1 MKKISLSVLPLSL
14 IFLGCG
20 GDSNKAIIKDIT
32 TIDTSVSALS
42 EVSDISFA
50 NYYRNGLYVSS
61 TRDSNFLMETTD
73 AVAMPSTS
81 DADYSTTITQE
92 QGVDE
97 SDRIKYNGDNL
108 FIAARRYYQEQ
119 TEEAVSSVDYVRIL
133 QRENDSSMSQATQ
146 FSLSDESNNDITGLY
161 LYQDMLTALSSGWGA
176 ESYSDLWYPVQSH
189 YTLSFVDVSETNNP
203 NVMQQ
208 LTIDG
213 YVISSRQIDNK
224 LFVVSTFS
232 PQVDGLIQNAVT
244 EDDQLHNY
252 NLLQDIAI
260 AELMPSYIDK
270 SGVKRSL
277 VTNNDC
283 LIPEDATA
291 TDANDSMVVMSV
303 IDVNNPSSI
312 KSTCVSAHID
322 GIYVSQQ
329 SVYLYGVTIEESKRT
344 GVIHKFDMSAGA
356 IDYLATGNVDGDF
369 GFDNSQLRFNEHQ
382 QYLRV
387 VSTSYDSQS
396 RPQHQLSVFEAI
408 AGNTSLQ
415 LVGQLPNDD
424 KPEKI
429 GKENESIYAVRYFN
443 DKAYV
448 VTFERTDPLYV
459 IDLKEPTAP
468 AILGSLEIPGYSAYL
483 HPISEDLILGIGQQ
497 VNPELLP
504 AAGSNDNVTDEV
516 VESGAHVSLFD
527 VSDPSNPAQL
537 SKIVYPDGYTPAQYN
552 YHALTYLKIDDGKHL
567 LALPVETWRSS
578 NSDGDNSFSIWT
590 ADISLELLEINGEG
604 SQALL
609 QKIGDI
615 SPKED
620 DRFISSWDD
629 RSVIHGDDI
638 YYIHGNQVWHSLWSD
653 PQSVDG
659 PY

>member
-1 MKKISLSVLPLSL
+1 MKKISLSVLPLSF

-20 GDSNKAIIKDIT
+20 GDSNEVIIKDLT

-42 EVSDISFA
+42 EVSDITFA
-50 NYYRNGLYVSS
+50 DYYRNGLYVSS
-61 TRDSNFLMETTD
+61 TKDNNFLMETTD

-119 TEEAVSSVDYVRIL
+119 TEEAASSVDYVRIL
-133 QRENDSSMSQATQ
+133 QRENDNSMSQQSQ
-146 FSLSDESNNDITGLY
+146 FSLSGDGNDDITGLY
-161 LYQDMLTALSSGWGA
+161 LYQDMLTAVSSGWGA
-176 ESYSDLWYPVQSH
+176 ESYTDLWYPVQSH

-203 NVMQQ
+203 NVTQQ
-208 LTIDG
+208 FTIDG

-232 PQVDGLIQNAVT
+232 PQIDGLIQYAVT

-252 NLLQDIAI
+252 NLLQAIAI
-260 AELMPSYIDK
+260 ADLMPSYIDA

-277 VTNNDC
+277 VASNDC
-283 LIPEDATA
+283 LIPQDATEN
-291 TDANDSMVVMSV
+291 DANDSMVVMSV

-312 KSTCVSAHID
+312 KSTCVSAHVD

-329 SVYLYGVTIEESKRT
+329 SVYLYGVTVEDTEQT
-344 GVIHKFDMSAGA
+344 GVIHKFDMSGGA
-356 IDYLATGNVDGDF
+356 IDYLATGNVEGDF

-387 VSTSYDSQS
+387 VSTSYDSQN
-396 RPQHQLSVFEAI
+396 RPQHQLSIFEAI

-415 LVGQLPNDD
+415 LVGQIPNDD

-443 DKAYV
+443 DKAYI

-459 IDLKEPTAP
+459 IDLKEPAAP

-483 HPISEDLILGIGQQ
+483 HPISENLILGIGQQ
-497 VNPELLP
+497 VNSELLP
-504 AAGSNDNVTDEV
+504 PAGSTDDVTDEV

-527 VSDPSNPAQL
+527 VSVPSNPAQL
-537 SKIVYPDGYTPAQYN
+537 SKIVYPGGYTPAQFN
-552 YHALTYLKIDDGKHL
+552 YHALTYLKVQEDRHL
-567 LALPVETWRSS
+567 LALPVETWNS
-578 NSDGDNSFSIWT
+578 NNSAGDESFSIWS

-604 SQALL
+604 TEALL
-609 QKIGDI
+609 QKVGDI
-615 SPKED
+615 SAKAEE
-620 DRFISSWDD
+620 RFISSWDD

-653 PQSVDG
+653 PQTVDG